1 MKRCQKCSR
10 TFPDE
15 NQKFCTFDGGLLMA
29 DQPTFDPNRTILAGQ
44 MPSIAPM
51 PPAPPPPKPS
61 RPEGDM
67 SKTIVACRPPA
78 PPPLPPKPSPP
89 ERDMSETI
97 VAYRPG

>member
-44 MPSIAPM
+44 MPSVPL
-51 PPAPPPPKPS
+51 PPPP
-61 RPEGDM
+61 
-67 SKTIVACRPPA
+67 PPA
-78 PPPLPPKPSPP
+78 APKPKAP
-89 ERDMSETI
+89 ERDMSETL
-97 VAYRPG
+97 VAYRPSQSADPAPPPEPPAGSSGGQTTP